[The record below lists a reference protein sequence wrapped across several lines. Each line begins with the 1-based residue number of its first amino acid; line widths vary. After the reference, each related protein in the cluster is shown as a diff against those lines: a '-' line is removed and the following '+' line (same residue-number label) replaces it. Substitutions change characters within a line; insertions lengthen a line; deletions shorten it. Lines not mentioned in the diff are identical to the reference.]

1 MGASDVDAWCK
12 KGLATRGQTRWLAKK
27 TLSGLRQARESPH
40 DETLK
45 RRQRLRSAGD
55 RAGWRPGL
63 FGQDQ
68 LAQLGGLQAVHR
80 SIVVNGHGFLSLQER
95 AAVYRRRSANSLCGV
110 WAGCC
115 RCRCGCHLA
124 RSGKAQGRSVGQS
137 GLHVEFKCIAIRC
150 ANDNDSQLRVK

>member
-1 MGASDVDAWCK
+1 MKQYKTGLQAGFFMGASDVDAWCK

-45 RRQRLRSAGD
+45 RRQRLDRAGD

-68 LAQLGGLQAVHR
+68 LAQLGGL
-80 SIVVNGHGFLSLQER
+80 
-95 AAVYRRRSANSLCGV
+95 
-110 WAGCC
+110 
-115 RCRCGCHLA
+115 
-124 RSGKAQGRSVGQS
+124 
-137 GLHVEFKCIAIRC
+137 
-150 ANDNDSQLRVK
+150 